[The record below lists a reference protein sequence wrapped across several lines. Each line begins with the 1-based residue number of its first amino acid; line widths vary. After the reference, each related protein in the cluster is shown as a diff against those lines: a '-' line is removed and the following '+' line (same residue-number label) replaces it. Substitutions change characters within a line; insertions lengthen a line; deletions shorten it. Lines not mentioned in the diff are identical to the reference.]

1 MNKNKYSDYDN
12 YVLLC
17 YNSKGFRLTYSH
29 FLNFSEVKKFM
40 KQIANVG
47 ADTFNYESDIYNKKI
62 TSADAQHMLDN
73 LSNYN
78 KCDYAMFKL
87 IANQIKVPV

>member
-1 MNKNKYSDYDN
+1 MNKNKYSDYEN
-12 YVLLC
+12 YILLC
-17 YNSKGFRLTYSH
+17 ENSKGFKLNYSH
-29 FLNFSEVKKFM
+29 FLNFTLVKKFM

-62 TSADAQHMLDN
+62 TSADAQRMLDN

-78 KCDYAMFKL
+78 KCDYAMFKTL
-87 IANQIKVPV
+87 ANQIKVPV

>member
-62 TSADAQHMLDN
+62 TSADAQRMLDN

-78 KCDYAMFKL
+78 KCDYATFKL

>member
-1 MNKNKYSDYDN
+1 MKRNQYSDYEN
-12 YVLLC
+12 YILLC
-17 YNSKGFRLTYSH
+17 ENSKGFKLSYSH
-29 FLNFSEVKKFM
+29 FLNFVSVRKFV

-62 TSADAQHMLDN
+62 TSVDAQRMLDN

-78 KCDYAMFKL
+78 KCDYAMYREV
-87 IANQIKVPV
+87 ANQIKVPV